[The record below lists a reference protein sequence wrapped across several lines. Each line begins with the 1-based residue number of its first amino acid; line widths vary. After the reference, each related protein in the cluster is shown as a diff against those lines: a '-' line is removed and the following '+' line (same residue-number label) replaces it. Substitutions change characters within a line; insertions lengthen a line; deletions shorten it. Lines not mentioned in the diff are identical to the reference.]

1 MYPPAGISRFSTVY
15 NFPLSEMLLSAI
27 LTTIPCSSI
36 VAAASSIVWLLYGIA
51 YIVGM
56 AFEITVHAL
65 LLKVISEYPV
75 SFTIERLSN
84 RNRVQVSRAAFSLLY
99 FKEQ

>member
-65 LLKVISEYPV
+65 LLEVISK
-75 SFTIERLSN
+75 
-84 RNRVQVSRAAFSLLY
+84 SRLLY
-99 FKEQ
+99 DITPF